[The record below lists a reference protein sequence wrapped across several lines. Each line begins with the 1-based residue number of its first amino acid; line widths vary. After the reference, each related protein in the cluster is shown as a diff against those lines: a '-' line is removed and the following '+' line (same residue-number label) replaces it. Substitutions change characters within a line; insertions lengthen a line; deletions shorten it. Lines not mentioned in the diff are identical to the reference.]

1 MNTNLIIAAIAGL
14 VLLVGGTY
22 LYTQRGDVQGQDQN
36 QDVTQQ
42 ENPNEMEIKVAL
54 LDTTGK
60 GTGKK
65 RGCDAVNMVTRTIP
79 RTEATLTAALQQLFA
94 EPEGAQPSEQYNFI
108 ARTRETL
115 KFDHATVENGVASIY
130 LTGELSGLAGICDDP
145 RAQIQ
150 LEETA
155 LQFPT
160 VTSVKIFLN
169 GTETKL
175 TPTQQG
181 S

>member
-22 LYTQRGDVQGQDQN
+22 LYTQRTDAPGQEHGEAAP
-36 QDVTQQ
+36 Q
-42 ENPNEMEIKVAL
+42 ENPNEMDIQVAL

-60 GTGKK
+60 GPGKK

-79 RTEATLTAALQQLFA
+79 RTDAPLTAAMQQLFA
-94 EPEGAQPSEQYNFI
+94 EPEGAQPSEEYSFI

-115 KFDHATVENGVASIY
+115 QFDHATVADGVASIY
-130 LTGELSGLAGICDDP
+130 LTGKLSGLAGICDDP
-145 RAQIQ
+145 RAEIQI
-150 LEETA
+150 EETA

-160 VTSVKIFLN
+160 VTSVKIFLDDK
-169 GTETKL
+169 ETKL
-175 TPTQQG
+175 TPARQG